1 MWRMDSS
8 VRPAPKVLEIVNEN
22 WATIVSEIINENDS
36 KGDPWICQR
45 QQPCWLRHSQRK
57 LVRCRLRNHHLKT
70 FQIWRVDSEVLA
82 APLDS
87 EKVNENWVGGDWE
100 IVNETTSKGDAWI
113 RQRAQPLL
121 TDKKSMKLS
130 HYRLRNRQRNRF
142 QRWPV
147 DLSAP
152 TAPVD
157 SEIVNENGFTAD
169 SEIIT

>member
-1 MWRMDSS
+1 
-8 VRPAPKVLEIVNEN
+8 
-22 WATIVSEIINENDS
+22 
-36 KGDPWICQR
+36 
-45 QQPCWLRHSQRK
+45 
-57 LVRCRLRNHHLKT
+57 
-70 FQIWRVDSEVLA
+70 VDSEVLA